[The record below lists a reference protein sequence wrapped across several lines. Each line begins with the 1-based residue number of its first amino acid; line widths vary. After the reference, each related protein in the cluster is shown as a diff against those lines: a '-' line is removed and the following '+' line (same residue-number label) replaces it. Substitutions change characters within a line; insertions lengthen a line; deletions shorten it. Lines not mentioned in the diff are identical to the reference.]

1 MFHSSEGLFFQR
13 ANADGTVRMIITTDG
28 REPGQNNILVD
39 RMIPGGHWG
48 SIISTVSKQ
57 GEENSRWYLAM
68 DWHNG
73 PEDEGI

>member
-13 ANADGTVRMIITTDG
+13 ATGDGAVRIIKTSDG
-28 REPGQNNILVD
+28 RQPGQSNVILD
-39 RMIPGGHWG
+39 QTIPGGHWG
-48 SIISTVSKQ
+48 SIIATVSKQ
-57 GEENSRWYLAM
+57 GEENLRWYQAM